1 MVDGD
6 NVVLLHK
13 VILNGDS
20 VGTIYIQAVTQD
32 LVERLYRFVLI
43 EPVWSVVALY
53 LAAAICYVVFLVSV
67 RSRMYLADLQA
78 VISFVFL
85 RMFRISNLLL

>member
-20 VGTIYIQAVTQD
+20 VGTIYIQAFTQD

-43 EPVWSVVALY
+43 EPVWSAVALY
-53 LAAAICYVVFLVSV
+53 LAAAICYVVFLGSV

-85 RMFRISNLLL
+85 RMFRILNLLL